1 MPVANILSDNATTAD
16 KLKTLREQYRGA
28 KSMFTT
34 MYEVLLRYFYQVQR
48 SSSVLGVNQNFEGE
62 FLNDGSITDNYGA
75 YCAEML
81 TSAIMGYLWKG
92 EKGTVQI
99 VQSRNISLDKDV
111 KDYFV
116 RITNDFSSYLEN
128 KKSKFETGFT
138 TAIFEMVVLGT
149 AAMLAQR
156 GDYSTPLRFQ
166 QRSVLNFFLGFD
178 ENGNVDTIGFDTY
191 LTAKQLHDKYGAD
204 KLPSAVLEA
213 YKQNNVRTRYVVTEL
228 ITPRKT
234 PGADLGKLSM
244 PFAVVEFMPNDN
256 AILGEGGYESFP
268 AAVLFDL
275 KLDYESYGRSRAMKA
290 LPTVMQAN
298 VVSEILAEGGESTAR
313 PPLGLYDN
321 GSLAGKVL
329 NLTGGSLSVF
339 NVSGSIP
346 TQQPVFPLYSVGDLR
361 VMFEW
366 SKILKEKTEQFFML
380 DKLFSFGEGQRM
392 QNPEVAIRDAIQSN
406 AISSLYVSGQNF
418 MTEIFERGMDILF
431 SMGLLGVKDPSD
443 EKDPKVKDLLANGHT
458 PFKIPG
464 VVWDAMMKGI
474 DWYQFEFISPA
485 ARIMRT
491 ESLRANTSFLQTI
504 GQASELL
511 PEFRYVI
518 DPVGTAKVLRDK
530 LSADL
535 IMIRTPEQIE
545 ELKKR
550 DAEMQAQAA
559 ALEAQRLQSQS
570 NQSNAQAQATQM
582 GMMNKIAT
590 GQPTE

>member
-1 MPVANILSDNATTAD
+1 MAVANILSDSATTAD

-48 SSSVLGVNQNFEGE
+48 SSSALGINQNFEGE

-99 VQSRNISLDKDV
+99 VPSRNISLDKDV
-111 KDYFV
+111 QDYFV

-138 TAIFEMVVLGT
+138 TSIFEMVVLGT

-191 LTAKQLHDKYGAD
+191 QTAKQLCDKYGIS
-204 KLPSAVLEA
+204 KLPSAVAEA
-213 YKQNNVRTRYVVTEL
+213 YKQNDVRTRFVVTEL
-228 ITPRKT
+228 IMPRKK
-234 PGADLGKLSM
+234 PAANLGKLSM
-244 PFAVVEFMPNDN
+244 PFAVVEFMPNDG

-268 AAVLFDL
+268 AAVLFDM

-290 LPTVMQAN
+290 LPTVMQSN
-298 VVSEILAEGGESTAR
+298 VVSEILAEGGEATAR

-346 TQQPVFPLYSVGDLR
+346 TQQPVFPLYAVGDLR

-380 DKLFSFGEGQRM
+380 DKLFSFGDGQRM

-431 SMGLLGVKDPSD
+431 SMGLLGVKDPSNTN
-443 EKDPKVKDLLANGHT
+443 DPKVKDLLAHGHT

-464 VVWDAMMKGI
+464 VVWEAMMKGI

-491 ESLRANTSFLQTI
+491 ESLRANMSYLDAI
-504 GQASELL
+504 GRASELL
-511 PEFRYVI
+511 PEFRYVV
-518 DPVGTAKVLRDK
+518 DPVGTSKVLRDK

-535 IMIRTPEQIE
+535 IMIRTPEQIA
-545 ELKKR
+545 ELRKR

-570 NQSNAQAQATQM
+570 NQSNAQAQATQI